1 MAEQAEKIAIQI
13 IEKLK
18 AAGFVAFFAG
28 GYVRDLIMGNT
39 PKDYDIATSA
49 LPDDIEAMFPKCIS
63 VGKKFGVEIVV
74 LEGYQFEVTTFRSDA
89 KYVDGRHP
97 ESVSFSS
104 PEEDAKRRDFAI
116 NGLFYDPMNRR
127 MIDFVSGQMDIEKKV
142 IRTIGNPQERFEED
156 HLRILRAIRFAANL
170 NFEIEAAT
178 WAAMIRNRTS
188 IHRVSQ
194 ERIRDEL
201 VKMFTRPGAGK
212 GLVLLSES
220 GLLAEVLPEIEAL
233 KGVKQPEAYHPEG
246 DVFVHTKL
254 MLDQL
259 KQPVSVELAFSAIF
273 HDVGKPGTFGRT
285 ETGDIHFYNHAA
297 VGADIARE
305 ALTRLRFSNQ
315 EIDRITWAIG
325 NHMRYGDV
333 KEMRI
338 GKLKQL
344 IGKETFEMELELHRA
359 DCLASHGSL
368 DNYYFLIQKRE
379 EFKKEDLKPKCIIN
393 GHDLMAL
400 GVSEGP
406 IMKEIL
412 NAIYELQLELKF
424 KSKEDA
430 ILYVKEKLINQ

>member
-220 GLLAEVLPEIEAL
+220 GLLSEVLPEIEAL

-344 IGKETFEMELELHRA
+344 IGKETFEMELELHR
-359 DCLASHGSL
+359 S
-368 DNYYFLIQKRE
+368 E
-379 EFKKEDLKPKCIIN
+379 E
-393 GHDLMAL
+393 HT
-400 GVSEGP
+400 S
-406 IMKEIL
+406 
-412 NAIYELQLELKF
+412 ELQ
-424 KSKEDA
+424 
-430 ILYVKEKLINQ
+430 